1 MRIQHRR
8 TGFTLIEL
16 LVVIAIIA
24 ILISLLLPA
33 VQKVREA
40 AARLRCQNNLK
51 QWGLALH
58 NYESANE
65 RLPAFAAYPNTWSVF
80 ARLLPYIEQD
90 NLQRLAN
97 LDVGYSDPVNASVTK
112 TRVALLLCPSEVN
125 DRERPASTPTGNT
138 HYPLSY
144 SANVGTWFV
153 FSPTASGD
161 GAFAGNQSFR
171 ITDFSDGTSQTV
183 AVSEVKTF
191 QPFLRGAGQPA
202 TLGAVAPSTP
212 NEVVSY
218 GGTLRTTGH
227 TEWVDAKVHETGYTA
242 TFPPN
247 TKMIFN
253 SNGTMIDV
261 DYLSSSES
269 IAIGAAPTYAAVTSR
284 SYHTGGVNTL
294 RMDGS
299 VHFARETINLSTW
312 RAMHTRAGG
321 EVLGDN

>member
-1 MRIQHRR
+1 MRTQYRR

-24 ILISLLLPA
+24 ILIGLLLPA

-58 NYESANE
+58 NYESANQNF
-65 RLPAFAAYPNTWSVF
+65 PAFAAYPNTWSVF
-80 ARLLPYIEQD
+80 ARLLPYVEQE

-97 LDVGYSDPVNASVTK
+97 LDVGYSDPVNAAVTK
-112 TRVALLLCPSEVN
+112 TRVAMLLCPSEVN
-125 DRERPASTPTGNT
+125 DRERPATTTTGNT
-138 HYPLSY
+138 HYPACY

-153 FSPTASGD
+153 FSTTTSGD
-161 GAFAGNQSFR
+161 GAFAGNRSFR
-171 ITDFSDGTSQTV
+171 VTDITDGTSQTV
-183 AVSEVKTF
+183 GVAEVKTY
-191 QPFLRGAGQPA
+191 QPFLRGTGMPA
-202 TLGAVAPSTP
+202 TLGVIAPSTP
-212 NEVVSY
+212 NEVLSY
-218 GGTLRTTGH
+218 GGTLRLTGH

-242 TFPPN
+242 TFLPN
-247 TKMIFN
+247 TKMSFN
-253 SNGTMIDV
+253 SNGTITDV
-261 DYLSSSES
+261 DFISSSES
-269 IAIGAAPTYAAVTSR
+269 AAVGAAPTYAAVTSR
-284 SYHTGGVNTL
+284 SYHIGGVNTL

-299 VHFARETINLSTW
+299 VHFAHETMNLSTW